1 MNYRTFY
8 LGQIPMGKLSLMG
21 EISKKLKSYVMRPF
35 DFLIFLIVKTIFLK
49 NKLNILKI
57 DTSN

>member
-8 LGQIPMGKLSLMG
+8 LGQVPMGKLSLMG

-35 DFLIFLIVKTIFLK
+35 DFFNFFDSLDNFPKK
-49 NKLNILKI
+49 
-57 DTSN
+57 